1 MISKASKIPKP
12 EAAIRRYSVK
22 NKFLKI
28 SQNLQENTCAGVS
41 FLIMLAQ
48 AFSSDFCKIFKNTN
62 FVEHPQTDVSAKW
75 SIFNHVHNILR
86 LFDGWTN
93 FSLTTSKIETWL
105 LVIKRCKRVALRL
118 KEIRNIRKISL

>member
-41 FLIMLAQ
+41 FLIILAQ

-62 FVEHPQTDVSAKW
+62 FVEHPRTDVSAK
-75 SIFNHVHNILR
+75 
-86 LFDGWTN
+86 
-93 FSLTTSKIETWL
+93 
-105 LVIKRCKRVALRL
+105 
-118 KEIRNIRKISL
+118 